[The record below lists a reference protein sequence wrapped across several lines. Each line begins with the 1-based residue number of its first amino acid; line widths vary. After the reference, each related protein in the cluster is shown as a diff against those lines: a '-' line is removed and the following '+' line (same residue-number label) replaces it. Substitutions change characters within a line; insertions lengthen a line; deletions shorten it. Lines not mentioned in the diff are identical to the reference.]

1 MTYIFFVYSKIRKLV
16 LDKPL
21 NLAPK
26 LFLQLGIQFVDNK
39 QNIESRMEWSF
50 RVIALI
56 SYMYVNAC
64 NAASHWFFHEAN
76 KSPPSLFAEHRTGPR
91 LMTWNF
97 LPASQMSVL
106 VYASAF
112 LSLSPFLFL
121 SMYVCKAAVVTSVCH

>member
-21 NLAPK
+21 NLAPE

-56 SYMYVNAC
+56 SYVYFNAF
-64 NAASHWFFHEAN
+64 NAASH
-76 KSPPSLFAEHRTGPR
+76 
-91 LMTWNF
+91 
-97 LPASQMSVL
+97 
-106 VYASAF
+106 
-112 LSLSPFLFL
+112 
-121 SMYVCKAAVVTSVCH
+121 